1 MSETP
6 IIQTRQ
12 LTKTHRVGD
21 IDVHALRGVNL
32 EVNKGEFISVVGASG
47 SGKSTHFN
55 VLGGLT
61 PAQRKRSHQRQ
72 RPIPH
77 DER

>member
-12 LTKTHRVGD
+12 LTKTYRVGD

-32 EVNKGEFISVVGASG
+32 EVNKGEFNLCRWGVGF
-47 SGKSTHFN
+47 GKIDT
-55 VLGGLT
+55 L
-61 PAQRKRSHQRQ
+61 
-72 RPIPH
+72 
-77 DER
+77 